1 MANEQS
7 LASYLVRE
15 VRPPNKKNLDSDVEW
30 IARSLGLV
38 EVRDRRKSAM
48 KVFRT
53 LVKIASKGKSLGS
66 KQVSNQVGLSR
77 GTVVS
82 HLNHMMASGV
92 VIRRES
98 RYELRM
104 RSVEKTV
111 DEVEKDVCRVLQN
124 IKEIARDVDYRLGL
138 QYRK

>member
-1 MANEQS
+1 MVNGHS
-7 LASYLVRE
+7 LASYLIRE
-15 VRPPNKKNLDSDVEW
+15 VRPPNKKNLDSDLEW

-48 KVFRT
+48 KIFRI
-53 LVKIASKGKSLGS
+53 LVKTASEGKRLGS
-66 KQVSNQVGLSR
+66 NQISNQVRLSR
-77 GTVVS
+77 GTAVS

-92 VIRRES
+92 AIRQES

-111 DEVEKDVCRVLQN
+111 DEIEKDIYRVLQN
-124 IKEIARDVDYRLGL
+124 VKEIARDVDRRLGL